1 MLSDM
6 KAGVL
11 ALVLAAAV
19 ATAGAV
25 QQAPSAVSAWVAA
38 PAAGAT
44 SAVAYVVVNNPTMYD
59 IYITAASTDAAG
71 SVELR
76 APAAGGGEPAVVKE
90 FAVPAYGSTAA
101 EAAAPHLRLVDVKR
115 PLKAG
120 DTVALTL
127 QTDGGVTLKVA
138 ATVK

>member
-1 MLSDM
+1 MLGGM
-6 KAGVL
+6 KAGVF
-11 ALVLAAAV
+11 ALVLAVALSTSGAA
-19 ATAGAV
+19 

-44 SAVAYVVVNNPTMYD
+44 SAVAYVAINNPTMYD

-76 APAAGGGEPAVVKE
+76 QPGAGGGEAAVVPE

>member
-1 MLSDM
+1 MLSGM
-6 KAGVL
+6 RAGVFV
-11 ALVLAAAV
+11 LVLAAATV
-19 ATAGAV
+19 AAAGA
-25 QQAPSAVSAWVAA
+25 QPAPSVVSAWVAA

-44 SAVAYVVVNNPTMYD
+44 SAVAYVAVNNPTMYD

-76 APAAGGGEPAVVKE
+76 MPGAGGGEPAVVKE
-90 FAVPAYGSTAA
+90 FTVPAYGSTAA
-101 EAAAPHLRLVDVKR
+101 EAAAPHLRLADLKR

>member
-1 MLSDM
+1 M
-6 KAGVL
+6 KAGVF
-11 ALVLAAAV
+11 ALVVAAATSIVV
-19 ATAGAV
+19 AA
-25 QQAPSAVSAWVAA
+25 QPAPTAVSAWIPA

-44 SAVAYVVVNNPTMYD
+44 SVVAYVAVNNPTMYD
-59 IYITAASTDAAG
+59 IYITAASSDAAG

-76 APAAGGGEPAVVKE
+76 GPAAGGAEPPVVKE
-90 FAVPAYGSTAA
+90 FTVPAYGSTAA
-101 EAAAPHLRLVDVKR
+101 EAAAPHLRLVELKR

-138 ATVK
+138 AMVK

>member
-1 MLSDM
+1 M
-6 KAGVL
+6 KAGVF
-11 ALVLAAAV
+11 ALVVAAASV
-19 ATAGAV
+19 IVAGA
-25 QQAPSAVSAWVAA
+25 QPAPTAVSAWIPA

-59 IYITAASTDAAG
+59 IYITAASSDAAA

-76 APAAGGGEPAVVKE
+76 APGTGGGEPAVVKE

-101 EAAAPHLRLVDVKR
+101 EATAPHLRLVGVTR
-115 PLKAG
+115 AIKAG

-127 QTDGGVTLKVA
+127 LTDGGVTLKVA